1 MGNNIV
7 SSVIKVFDRSH
18 LEIESISAKI
28 DRDRIN
34 GCHEKHE
41 VYVENIGIYQTKVNS
56 MENNGRINQT
66 QVHICRLCCFTESK
80 VTVTHNSGNS
90 IN

>member
-28 DRDRIN
+28 DRARMN

-41 VYVENIGIYQTKVNS
+41 VCVENIGIYQTKASN
-56 MENNGRINQT
+56 MEYSNGI
-66 QVHICRLCCFTESK
+66 
-80 VTVTHNSGNS
+80 NS
-90 IN
+90 IQVDIRPI